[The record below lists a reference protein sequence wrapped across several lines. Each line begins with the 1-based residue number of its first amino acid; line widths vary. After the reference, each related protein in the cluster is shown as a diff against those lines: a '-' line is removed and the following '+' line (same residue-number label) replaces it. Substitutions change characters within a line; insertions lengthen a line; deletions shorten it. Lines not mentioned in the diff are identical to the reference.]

1 MGLDEDKRDT
11 SWDNVDEALSEI
23 GKANANAKPSNV
35 LQGEQNGIQ
44 RP

>member
-1 MGLDEDKRDT
+1 MSLDEDKRDT
-11 SWDNVDEALSEI
+11 SWDNVDEVLSEI

>member
-11 SWDNVDEALSEI
+11 SWDNVDGALSEI

-35 LQGEQNGIQ
+35 LQGEQNGI
-44 RP
+44 